1 MINNGGQHL
10 SKRYAFFA
18 EEFLFFIV
26 SFRRSLAWNF
36 FKIKFQMELDWIS
49 NHRQFTFI
57 VPEYLIKTETVYENV
72 SFHLGL
78 FKVNFNFNLDFFKKW
93 NVPDIDFFGYFSIC
107 QCRIPKTQ
115 LGVSGPLWFT
125 VIQKSDFLVDLL
137 AELLKTVVMLVL
149 HANQLI
155 AIGRSVRVVANELQ
169 IFSFRVNLIFLQRAV
184 FRTGLLNF
192 FAVYLF
198 VAVNIDKNL

>member
-1 MINNGGQHL
+1 
-10 SKRYAFFA
+10 
-18 EEFLFFIV
+18 
-26 SFRRSLAWNF
+26 
-36 FKIKFQMELDWIS
+36 
-49 NHRQFTFI
+49 
-57 VPEYLIKTETVYENV
+57 
-72 SFHLGL
+72 
-78 FKVNFNFNLDFFKKW
+78 
-93 NVPDIDFFGYFSIC
+93 
-107 QCRIPKTQ
+107 
-115 LGVSGPLWFT
+115 VSGPLWFT